1 MKRAVRLAPVVRA
14 IAVQGLLRFRRNA
27 AAEEFA
33 AYLANVH
40 IGDLPVVIVDIYRKR
55 SHCRAS
61 GWSKKERKVLR
72 RSTWR
77 LAAQLSMPHR
87 SPRRITESVA
97 RVTAV
102 YSRLRWCMKECDLWA
117 ITTAQGNSDPCTLW
131 IDVAYAN
138 WILPS
143 ASLPL
148 LISTRRP
155 SKSMERLP
163 SGVASTTTPIA
174 PFMTPNS

>member
-1 MKRAVRLAPVVRA
+1 MRPDWPARDHAEPDELDQLQYIAADAAGVAEPALLVEPDVKRAVRLAPVVRA
-14 IAVQGLLRFRRNA
+14 IAEQGLPRFLRDA

-33 AYLANVH
+33 GDLADVD
-40 IGDLPVVIVDIYRKR
+40 IGDLPVVSVDIYRRR
-55 SHCRAS
+55 SHCRVS
-61 GWSKKERKVLR
+61 GWSRKERKVFR

-87 SPRRITESVA
+87 SPRRITESLA

-131 IDVAYAN
+131 IDVA
-138 WILPS
+138 
-143 ASLPL
+143 
-148 LISTRRP
+148 
-155 SKSMERLP
+155 
-163 SGVASTTTPIA
+163 
-174 PFMTPNS
+174 